1 MSWSVGGSSEIG
13 RSSLQPPAVSRHAR
27 ISLNISRHRTGIRS
41 IADRRHL
48 AIGLTLSLV
57 GLAAVGAIHFLG
69 VKGSFATMI
78 GAFSAFAILF
88 GRALTWNR
96 SPIFPPSEIYRQNR
110 LKYLVLAALLWGAVF
125 LLWWWRVHT
134 LGR

>member
-1 MSWSVGGSSEIG
+1 MRPRADG
-13 RSSLQPPAVSRHAR
+13 RQF
-27 ISLNISRHRTGIRS
+27 
-41 IADRRHL
+41 
-48 AIGLTLSLV
+48 AIGLTLWLV

-69 VKGSFATMI
+69 VKGSFAATI

-96 SPIFPPSEIYRQNR
+96 SPIFPSSEISRQNR
-110 LKYLVLAALLWGAVF
+110 LKYLVLAGLLWGAVF

>member
-1 MSWSVGGSSEIG
+1 MANG
-13 RSSLQPPAVSRHAR
+13 RQF
-27 ISLNISRHRTGIRS
+27 
-41 IADRRHL
+41 

-57 GLAAVGAIHFLG
+57 GIAAVGAIHFLG

-78 GAFSAFAILF
+78 GAFSAFAIFF

-96 SPIFPPSEIYRQNR
+96 SPLFPSSEIFRQNR
-110 LKYLVLAALLWGAVF
+110 WKYLVLAALLWGAVF

-134 LGR
+134 LAR